1 MDNSD
6 LDLQLL
12 SKDPIFAA
20 GVPVYPVSL
29 REIAKIGYQQYSRVL
44 GYLCIT
50 KEKIQEAFGDEYDID
65 PLTFLLSI
73 AQSEELK
80 GDLVSVLKLI
90 CHCIPEFDA
99 ENKCIRIGE
108 ASIDEESLRSFRD
121 IVRARNG
128 IEGNSEEED
137 ENPANERARQLLEL
151 RRKLRKKVKDR
162 KAQANMDDGEN
173 SLSMADLVSILAAG
187 LHLTVFDVMEYD
199 LYQFNDQFHRL
210 KIFDDYQVSI
220 QSLLHGAKKED
231 VNLKHWLSKIEKE
244 E

>member
-1 MDNSD
+1 MDSSD

-29 REIAKIGYQQYSRVL
+29 REIAKVGYQYYSRMI
-44 GYLCIT
+44 GFLCIT
-50 KEKIQEAFGDEYDID
+50 KEKIQDSFGEEYDID
-65 PLTFLLSI
+65 PIMFLLSASQNEEFKDDLI
-73 AQSEELK
+73 AIFK
-80 GDLVSVLKLI
+80 LV
-90 CHCIPEFDA
+90 CRCIPEFDV
-99 ENKCIRIGE
+99 ENKCIHIGE
-108 ASIDEESLRSFRD
+108 SSIDEDTLRSFRD

-128 IEGNSEEED
+128 LNETSEEED

-162 KAQANMDDGEN
+162 KIEQKGEEGG
-173 SLSMADLVSILAAG
+173 LSMADLVSILAAG
-187 LHLTVFDVMEYD
+187 LHLTTFEVMEYD

-231 VNLKHWLSKIEKE
+231 VNLKHWLSKIEIE